1 MILKENIMVTITIEE
16 EKHGKNFIALDLN
29 YPNSSNI
36 EEAKKEALML
46 ATVLFRLFALIGKY
60 ASGMTMKIFTDYPS
74 EKNFCIDTHYSAQ
87 ITNID
92 TLSCYINNIFQN
104 LSDNYK
110 EIKFVTVS
118 LYLKD

>member
-1 MILKENIMVTITIEE
+1 MITITIEE

-36 EEAKKEALML
+36 EVAKNEALML

-60 ASGMTMKIFTDYPS
+60 ASGMTIKIFTDYPS
-74 EKNFCIDTHYSAQ
+74 EKNFCIDAHYSAQ
-87 ITNID
+87 ITNRN
-92 TLSCYINNIFQN
+92 TLSNYISKTFQN

-118 LYLKD
+118 LYLEN

>member
-1 MILKENIMVTITIEE
+1 MMSLRKMCQPILTTSIEE

-36 EEAKKEALML
+36 EDAKKEALML

-60 ASGMTMKIFTDYPS
+60 ANGMTVKIFTDYPS
-74 EKNFCIDTHYSAQ
+74 EKNFCINAHYSAQ

-92 TLSCYINNIFQN
+92 TLSCYINNTF
-104 LSDNYK
+104 
-110 EIKFVTVS
+110 
-118 LYLKD
+118 